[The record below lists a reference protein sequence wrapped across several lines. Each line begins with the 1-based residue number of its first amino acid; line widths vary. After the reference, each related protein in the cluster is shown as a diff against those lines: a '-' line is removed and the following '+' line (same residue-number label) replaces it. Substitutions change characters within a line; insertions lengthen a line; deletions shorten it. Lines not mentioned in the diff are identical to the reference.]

1 MKITVDRKELNEKE
15 NYTIEIENDK
25 DNEVIAP
32 DDEAVIE
39 LFYEILKDKDL
50 EIQSAPKD
58 FAFGAPLFYKER

>member
-39 LFYEILKDKDL
+39 LFYEMLKDKDL
-50 EIQSAPKD
+50 S
-58 FAFGAPLFYKER
+58 